1 MDAESIAALAMCGMV
16 GEAAVPSIKT
26 LIGEVRVNDEVDVR
40 SRRTPA
46 PPVRMTSP
54 QGGVASILD
63 TVAGAGAGAVA
74 SVASGASGASGVDRH
89 VMSATAQPQLRHTYR
104 FLPSASI
111 SVSVPV
117 PVPVFACQFS
127 ELVLPVL

>member
-74 SVASGASGASGVDRH
+74 SGASGASGVDRH